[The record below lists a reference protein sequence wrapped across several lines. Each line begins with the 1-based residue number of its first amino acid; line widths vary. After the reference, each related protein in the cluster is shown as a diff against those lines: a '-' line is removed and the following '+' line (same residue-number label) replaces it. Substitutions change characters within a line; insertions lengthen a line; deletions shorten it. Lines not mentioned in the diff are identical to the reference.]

1 MEKEMAKISWGVL
14 STARIGLK
22 KVIPAMQRGKYSAIT
37 AIASRHFE
45 KAQSAAQNLGIPKAY
60 GSYEELLADSEIDA
74 VYIPLPNH
82 LHVVWTLQALQAGK
96 HILCEK
102 PLGLNLKEVEYLQ
115 KEMKKF
121 PDLKVMEAFMYRHHP
136 QWTMTKKLVNEGVI
150 GELKSVHSIF
160 SYHNVDPADIRNQAE
175 IGGGGLLD
183 IGCYCISVSRFL
195 FDREPAR
202 VSGTI
207 DYDPQM
213 KIDRLASGVLEF
225 EKGTA
230 TFTCSTQLT
239 NHQRVSIYGK
249 LGSLEIANPFTPQP
263 DEACK
268 IIHQAGSER
277 KEIVVDACDQYTIQG
292 DLFSQAI
299 LNGTSVPTPLADG
312 VANMRVIDGI
322 VRSHKTGAWVEV

>member
-1 MEKEMAKISWGVL
+1 MEKEMAKISWGIL
-14 STARIGLK
+14 STAKIGLK
-22 KVIPAMQRGKYSAIT
+22 KVIPAMQKGKYSNIA

-45 KAQSAAQNLGIPKAY
+45 KAQSAARSLGIPKAY
-60 GSYEELLADSEIDA
+60 GSYEELLADNKIDA

-82 LHVVWTLQALQAGK
+82 LHVIWTLNSLQAGK
-96 HILCEK
+96 HVLCEK
-102 PLGLNLKEVEYLQ
+102 PLGLNLQEVEYLHR
-115 KEMKKF
+115 KAKKF
-121 PDLKVMEAFMYRHHP
+121 PALKVMEAFMYRHHP
-136 QWTMTKKLVNEGVI
+136 QWTMTKKLVDEGAI
-150 GELKSVHSIF
+150 GELKSIHSIF
-160 SYHNVDPADIRNQAE
+160 SYHNIDPADIRNQAE

-195 FDREPAR
+195 FNREPAC
-202 VSGTI
+202 VAGTI

-213 KIDRLASGVLEF
+213 QIDRLVSGVLGF

-263 DEACK
+263 DELCK
-268 IIHQAGSER
+268 IILLAGSER
-277 KEIVVDACDQYTIQG
+277 KEIGVEASDQYTMQG

-299 LNGTSVPTPLADG
+299 LNDTSVPTPLADG

-322 VRSHKTGAWVEV
+322 MRSHKIGAWVEL